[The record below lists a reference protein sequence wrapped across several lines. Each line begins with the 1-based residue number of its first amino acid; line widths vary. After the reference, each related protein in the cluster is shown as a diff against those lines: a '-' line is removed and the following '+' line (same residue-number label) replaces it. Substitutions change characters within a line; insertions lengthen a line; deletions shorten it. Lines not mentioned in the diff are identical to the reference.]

1 MLHDGY
7 VNERYCGS
15 HATLYVYL
23 NHHIVQLYTILE
35 KYLSQSST
43 AIQQVHISTKSHSTG
58 NSTQYTIM
66 NYIGN

>member
-35 KYLSQSST
+35 KYLSQSFNSYT
-43 AIQQVHISTKSHSTG
+43 ASPYFNKKS
-58 NSTQYTIM
+58 
-66 NYIGN
+66 

>member
-1 MLHDGY
+1 MMDMLINLIVVVILHCIY
-7 VNERYCGS
+7 M
-15 HATLYVYL
+15 L

-35 KYLSQSST
+35 KYLSQSLT
-43 AIQQVHISTKSHSTG
+43 TIQQVHLSTKSHSTG

>member
-1 MLHDGY
+1 MDMLMNLVVMLPCMY
-7 VNERYCGS
+7 M
-15 HATLYVYL
+15 L